1 MINEMKPFEPQKI
14 NRFLIEFNSPFNIPT
29 YVIHKMSE
37 LRAKQIDG
45 EGNIFWDELTF
56 TLFDVEQFPVASII
70 YKGITE
76 TKSNRVSLEL
86 IELNIV
92 GETIQTWKINA
103 KLKNISFGER
113 DWSNYENRKIEIN
126 LWDVNVK
133 DIK

>member
-1 MINEMKPFEPQKI
+1 MKNEMKPFEPQKV
-14 NRFLIEFNSPFNIPT
+14 NRFLIEFNSPFDIPT

-70 YKGITE
+70 YNGITE
-76 TKSNRVSLEL
+76 TKSNRVSFEL

-113 DWSNYENRKIEIN
+113 DWSNDENRKIEIN

>member
-1 MINEMKPFEPQKI
+1 
-14 NRFLIEFNSPFNIPT
+14 
-29 YVIHKMSE
+29 MSE

-70 YKGITE
+70 YNGITE
-76 TKSNRVSLEL
+76 TKSNRVSFEL
-86 IELNIV
+86 IELNVI

-113 DWSNYENRKIEIN
+113 DWSNDENRKIEIN

-133 DIK
+133 DIN

>member
-1 MINEMKPFEPQKI
+1 MKNEMKPFEPQKV

-70 YKGITE
+70 YNGITE
-76 TKSNRVSLEL
+76 TKSNRVSFEL
-86 IELNIV
+86 IELNVV

-113 DWSNYENRKIEIN
+113 DWSNDENRKIEIN

>member
-1 MINEMKPFEPQKI
+1 MINEMKPFEPQKV

-56 TLFDVEQFPVASII
+56 TLFDVEQFSVASII
-70 YKGITE
+70 YNGITE
-76 TKSNRVSLEL
+76 TKSNRVSFEL
-86 IELNIV
+86 IELNVI

-113 DWSNYENRKIEIN
+113 DWSNDENTKIEIN

-133 DIK
+133 DIN

>member
-1 MINEMKPFEPQKI
+1 MINEMKPFEPQKV
-14 NRFLIEFNSPFNIPT
+14 NRFLIEFNSPFDIPT

-37 LRAKQIDG
+37 LIAKQIDG

-56 TLFDVEQFPVASII
+56 TLFDVEQFSVASII
-70 YKGITE
+70 YKAIKE
-76 TKSNRVSLEL
+76 NKSNKVSFDL
-86 IELNIV
+86 IELNV
-92 GETIQTWKINA
+92 FGETFQTWKINA

-113 DWSNYENRKIEIN
+113 DWSNDENRKIEIN

>member
-1 MINEMKPFEPQKI
+1 MKNEMKPFEPQKV
-14 NRFLIEFNSPFNIPT
+14 NRFLIEFNSPFDIPT

-70 YKGITE
+70 YNGITE
-76 TKSNRVSLEL
+76 TKSNRVSFEL
-86 IELNIV
+86 IELNIL

-113 DWSNYENRKIEIN
+113 DWSNDENRKIEIN

>member
-1 MINEMKPFEPQKI
+1 MKNEMKPFEPQKV
-14 NRFLIEFNSPFNIPT
+14 NRFLIEFNSPFDIPT

-70 YKGITE
+70 YNGITE
-76 TKSNRVSLEL
+76 TKSNRVSFEL
-86 IELNIV
+86 IELNVV

-113 DWSNYENRKIEIN
+113 DWSNDENRKIEIN

-133 DIK
+133 DIN

>member
-1 MINEMKPFEPQKI
+1 MKNEMKPFEPQKV

-70 YKGITE
+70 YNGITE
-76 TKSNRVSLEL
+76 TKSNRVSFEL
-86 IELNIV
+86 IELNIL

-113 DWSNYENRKIEIN
+113 DWSNDENRKIEIN

>member
-1 MINEMKPFEPQKI
+1 MKNEMKPFEPQKV
-14 NRFLIEFNSPFNIPT
+14 NRFLIEFNSPFDIPT

-70 YKGITE
+70 YNGITE
-76 TKSNRVSLEL
+76 TKSNRVSFEL
-86 IELNIV
+86 IELNII
-92 GETIQTWKINA
+92 GETIQIWKINA

-113 DWSNYENRKIEIN
+113 DWSNDENRKIEIN